1 MVFIAPHILWGQ
13 NTSEQPENTKAFVN
27 LPDTPAF
34 KALGSEPSNL
44 LLPSKPDELSAVF
57 SEFYQGNHF
66 IIPKDIAFEFAP
78 ALLFKKEPITLNEFI
93 DNQVLYTSRISIGT
107 KRDSTGLSRLA
118 FGLRISPIDETN
130 LQNNRN
136 YLSRSAKLRISAAL
150 SADSVYK
157 AYYEAQ
163 KKDSALVKNVLNF
176 SLAELEK
183 ESITKEESEN
193 LSKEDKV
200 SAFERVK
207 NLLLPDSTAY
217 NLFVD
222 NFNTIVERV
231 DPDSL
236 FIDAEAR
243 AHLDYINQFKISTE
257 KRLWNAEIFDIAGA
271 AVFASPDTLADNINF
286 ESITG
291 WITYARPIGPQDS
304 SRGQWLIGGQFGY
317 KKNLEFAN
325 EDMAEEGIT
334 ASLATR
340 VYLGSNDAKFFTEAQ
355 WAYKKI
361 TDQSQLLCQLGGEF
375 RLALGL
381 WFDFSMGIET
391 DQLDGKS
398 GFISNATMRYSLA
411 NGFKF

>member
-13 NTSEQPENTKAFVN
+13 DTSEQPENTKAFVN

-57 SEFYQGNHF
+57 SEFYQGNQF

-78 ALLFKKEPITLNEFI
+78 ALLFKKEPISLNEFNK
-93 DNQVLYTSRISIGT
+93 DPVLNSARISIGT
-107 KRDSTGLSRLA
+107 KRDSSGLSRLA
-118 FGLRISPIDETN
+118 FGLRISPIDKVDLRKNMGYLKKSTKLKTSVAQKAAKVLNDN
-130 LQNNRN
+130 LAALQEDPVIAKKA
-136 YLSRSAKLRISAAL
+136 LEKSAKKIKRKYPELTQKVESLRAEDAKYTFKDVSEIL
-150 SADSVYK
+150 RDS
-157 AYYEAQ
+157 
-163 KKDSALVKNVLNF
+163 
-176 SLAELEK
+176 
-183 ESITKEESEN
+183 
-193 LSKEDKV
+193 
-200 SAFERVK
+200 SAFKVFEDVFDELIYNDAQDASK
-207 NLLLPDSTAY
+207 GEIKKLLKV
-217 NLFVD
+217 VD
-222 NFNTIVERV
+222 E
-231 DPDSL
+231 
-236 FIDAEAR
+236 
-243 AHLDYINQFKISTE
+243 FKVSTE
-257 KRLWNAEIFDIAGA
+257 KRLWNAEMFDIAA
-271 AVFASPDTLADNINF
+271 AVVFASPDTLAGNIRF

-291 WITYARPIGPQDS
+291 WITYARPMDKSAGAS
-304 SRGQWLIGGQFGY
+304 TGQWLIGGQFGY
-317 KKNLEFAN
+317 KKNLDFAN
-325 EDMAEEGIT
+325 EDMSEGGLT

-361 TDQSQLLCQLGGEF
+361 TDQSQLLFQLGGEF

-381 WFDFSMGIET
+381 WFDFSMGLET